1 MKRKLGL
8 LAICLCITTMSAF
21 GQTVQATVGVGANNT
36 ILCQQTPP
44 PSATAPVTVSC
55 PTVTWNQGNGN
66 FGSGSGTATA
76 SYGVL
81 QSFATAQT
89 TATVSSGGSGVS
101 TATTEGTSFTDSL
114 TFPTLSVNASLQA
127 TLTLSGSASAGPASS
142 LVANVNLN
150 GGAAQ
155 CNIQAFTGGSCT
167 TSIPVSPGGQVSV
180 DGGFNSN
187 ASTNIA
193 PNSTGSDSA
202 TLNYNS
208 KKSFG
213 AQYAFVIVDAS
224 GKAIGGVKIVAA
236 SGTRYRTH

>member
-1 MKRKLGL
+1 MKGKLGL
-8 LAICLCITTMSAF
+8 LAICLCITTKSAF
-21 GQTVQATVGVGANNT
+21 GQTVQADLGVGANNG
-36 ILCQQTPP
+36 ILCQQTPG

-55 PTVTWNQGNGN
+55 PTVTWNDGSGN

-81 QSFATAQT
+81 QSFATAET
-89 TATVSSGGSGVS
+89 TATVSSGASGVG
-101 TATTEGTSFTDSL
+101 TATTTGTSFTDSL

-127 TLTLSGSASAGPASS
+127 TVTLSGSASAGPASS
-142 LVANVNLN
+142 VIANVNLN

-155 CNIQAFTGGSCT
+155 CNITASTAGSCT
-167 TSIPVSPGGQVSV
+167 TTIPVSPGDQVSV
-180 DGGFNSN
+180 NGNLNSN

-193 PNSTGSDSA
+193 PSSTGSDSA

-224 GKAIGGVKIVAA
+224 GKAISGVKIVAA
-236 SGTRYRTH
+236 SGTRYRTR